1 MLNISYFIYQIPENK
16 RKVVK
21 KIIYIERLGKRP
33 YNPSTAVFY
42 PPVSV
47 LAFELQ
53 IYGRPRQTDGAQP
66 YVRVEFDEDMLK
78 LVSLTI
84 LPNVVLSIR
93 SLLRSLPMHLRSM
106 ASSRPSHGLWS
117 RPHMESIQVH
127 PSARLGT

>member
-53 IYGRPRQTDGAQP
+53 IYGRRSTAVPVKRT
-66 YVRVEFDEDMLK
+66 VRSPTLRLRRGYFD
-78 LVSLTI
+78 
-84 LPNVVLSIR
+84 
-93 SLLRSLPMHLRSM
+93 
-106 ASSRPSHGLWS
+106 
-117 RPHMESIQVH
+117 
-127 PSARLGT
+127 